1 MICIVKSGTT
11 YDSLKS
17 AYKFSNLSFTKL
29 RSVYKNRTGK
39 TFEDS
44 DYESFGLIDEN
55 GNLTNAGVLLADESP
70 VRHSRLF
77 CTRWNGLD
85 KAGGL
90 VDAIDDREY
99 SGSIIT
105 LLQSG
110 IEFVTSH
117 SMKAFKKLADRRVEY
132 PEYPD
137 RAVMEG
143 LVNALIHRNYMEV
156 GSEVHID
163 MYDDRLEIYS
173 PGGMFS
179 GKTLK
184 EQGILSVPSKRRNP
198 ILADIFG
205 RLNYMERRGSGFKKI
220 ISDYQFQENYT
231 EKLAPVFD
239 DSNGDFVLTLYNLNY
254 NVIQTD
260 PQGDPQTDPQG
271 DPQDDSAN
279 SIIKLM
285 RNNPKITREEI
296 AKLLGVSPSTIK
308 RRIGR
313 MTNVHYV
320 GSGYS
325 GHWEIDE

>member
-1 MICIVKSGTT
+1 
-11 YDSLKS
+11 
-17 AYKFSNLSFTKL
+17 
-29 RSVYKNRTGK
+29 
-39 TFEDS
+39 
-44 DYESFGLIDEN
+44 
-55 GNLTNAGVLLADESP
+55 
-70 VRHSRLF
+70 
-77 CTRWNGLD
+77 
-85 KAGGL
+85 
-90 VDAIDDREY
+90 
-99 SGSIIT
+99 
-105 LLQSG
+105 
-110 IEFVTSH
+110 
-117 SMKAFKKLADRRVEY
+117 MKAFKKLADRRVEY

-184 EQGILSVPSKRRNP
+184 EQDILSVPSKRRNP

-220 ISDYQFQENYT
+220 ISDYQFQENYA

-254 NVIQTD
+254 NVHQGDLQAD
-260 PQGDPQTDPQG
+260 PQADLQADPQADFAQ
-271 DPQDDSAN
+271 

-296 AKLLGVSPSTIK
+296 GKLLGVSPSTIK
-308 RRIGR
+308 RRIGK
-313 MTNVHYV
+313 MSNVHYV